1 MAANVYQPHLLLLI
15 EDDANR
21 QIFNGFSKHPGL
33 ASRRIDPGKPAGGWG
48 VVLEQF
54 QETHIALLRKYPHR
68 HLLMVIDFD
77 SSAAKPAAHQTGS
90 LIERRMEL
98 FTEAIPEDLQ
108 DRIFVIGC
116 ADEPEKLVK
125 DTGFHLE
132 EIGWRLAQDCDRG
145 TDEMWGHRML
155 KHNAGEIVRLRAKVR
170 PFLFA

>member
-21 QIFNGFSKHPGL
+21 QIVNGFESHPRL
-33 ASRRIDPGKPAGGWG
+33 EHRRIDPGKPAGGWR

-77 SSAAKPAAHQTGS
+77 AGAAEPAAHKTGS
-90 LIERRMEL
+90 MIERRMAL
-98 FTEAIPEDLQ
+98 FTDAIPQDL
-108 DRIFVIGC
+108 RERVFVIGC

-125 DTGFHLE
+125 DTGCHLE
-132 EIGWRLAQDCDRG
+132 EIGRRLAQDCDCG
-145 TDEMWGHRML
+145 TDEMWAHPML
-155 KHNAGEIVRLRAKVR
+155 KHNADEIVRLRARVR
-170 PFLFA
+170 PFLFS